1 MLPKLFLKRHEDR
14 RIKDGHQWIFSNE
27 IDGIN
32 GIAENGDLVDVFD
45 AIENYLGTGFY
56 NKNSLIAVR
65 MLSHIQFDDLYTLF
79 REKIQNAYKLR
90 KTFYPDLESFRLVF
104 SESDYLPGLIIDKY
118 NTTFVLQIYSYG
130 MQKNVE
136 HIVRILKED
145 FGAENIFTKNEN
157 YFRKL
162 EGLPEDDEIFLGEM
176 KKEVITDG
184 SIKYSINFEKG
195 QKTGFYFDQRDN
207 RFFIEKIV
215 KGKSVIDAF
224 CNSGGFGMHA
234 AKAGAAK
241 VLFVDSSETEIEN
254 AKKNFKTNR
263 LKAEAEYLVEDVF
276 DCLYRLVGEQKKF
289 DVVMIDPPA
298 FAKSKKT
305 VAIARKGYEKL
316 NKRALQLIE
325 DGYLVTS
332 SCSHH
337 IFKDEFFQIIIDA
350 ARKAKRKIQLVYFN
364 GASVDHPE
372 LPAMPETTY
381 LKFAIFKVI
390 EQKGLVE
397 EVSQ

>member
-1 MLPKLFLKRHEDR
+1 MLPKLFLRRHEDKR
-14 RIKDGHQWIFSNE
+14 LKDGHQWIFSNE

-32 GIAENGDLVDVFD
+32 GPAENGDLVDVFD
-45 AIENYLGTGFY
+45 AAEIFFGTGFY

-65 MLSHIQFDDLYTLF
+65 LLCNSRFDDIYSLF
-79 REKIQNAYKLR
+79 REKILNAYKLR
-90 KTFYPDLESFRLVF
+90 QTFYPDLESCRLVF
-104 SESDYLPGLIIDKY
+104 SESDYMPGLIIDKY
-118 NTTFVLQIYSYG
+118 NNTFVLQIYSYG

-145 FGAENIFTKNEN
+145 FGAENIFTKHDA
-157 YFRKL
+157 YFRRL
-162 EGLPEDDEIFLGEM
+162 EGLPEEDEIYLGEM
-176 KKEVITDG
+176 KKEIITDG
-184 SIKYSINFEKG
+184 SIKYTIDFDKG

-207 RFFIEKIV
+207 RFLIEKIV
-215 KGKSVIDAF
+215 KGKNVLDAF
-224 CNSGGFGMHA
+224 CNSGGFGLHA

-263 LKAEAEYLVEDVF
+263 LKADAEYLVEDVF

-289 DVVMIDPPA
+289 DIVMIDPPA

-305 VAIARKGYEKL
+305 VAIASKGYEKI

-325 DGYLVTS
+325 DGFLVTS

-337 IFKDEFFQIIIDA
+337 IGKEEFFQIIINA
-350 ARKAKRKIQLVYFN
+350 ARKSRRKIQLVYFN
-364 GASVDHPE
+364 GASFDHPE
-372 LPAMPETTY
+372 LLAMPEDNLSEICSISKLRT
-381 LKFAIFKVI
+381 
-390 EQKGLVE
+390 QKKII
-397 EVSQ
+397 